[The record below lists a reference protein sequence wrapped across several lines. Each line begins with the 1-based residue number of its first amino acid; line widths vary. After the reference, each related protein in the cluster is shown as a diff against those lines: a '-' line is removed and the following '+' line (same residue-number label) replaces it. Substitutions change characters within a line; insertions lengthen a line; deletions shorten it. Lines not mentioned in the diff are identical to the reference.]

1 MMKVFSKVL
10 SAILVASMLFALS
23 ACAGAPKKE
32 SSQSQA
38 EPQSSDAN
46 SPSSDADSAPADSIP
61 LTFWFSLGGT
71 SGEAVVALADNFNKS
86 QSKYFVKAEYQ
97 GNYNDSLLKFISS
110 PDDQRPDVI
119 MVNELGTQ
127 KIMDTGDFLPIQQFI
142 DAGDLDISGYQQNVM
157 DAYKNDDGMFA
168 FPFSITVP
176 GITYNKEALEKA
188 GVNPETDLATFA
200 GFNEACEKIVSSGA
214 ASYGACI
221 VNDAWHVEQM
231 VAMMDTYLT
240 DFENGRTGRVSEL
253 TSAKDGS
260 LLNVLN
266 VLKDFYTKPYSYVE
280 ANAGDARAEFCAG
293 NIAMIITT
301 VGNYGTMKETAGG
314 LFTLGQSPMPA
325 FEGSKGVPYPSGAA
339 LWVIDRGQEEKAAG
353 VVEFIKFFATPE
365 QQALFVLATGYL
377 PINDEVLNNPD
388 YKNYLENEN
397 PGTKK
402 ILDQF
407 SKATRNAAI
416 FGVDDQFR
424 SAVQSEVDNIRMD
437 SAYTAEQAVAVIAE
451 KTNEAITLYNK
462 TVS

>member
-1 MMKVFSKVL
+1 MKVFSKAL
-10 SAILVASMLFALS
+10 SAVLVVSLLFALS
-23 ACAGAPKKE
+23 ACAGAPKNE
-32 SSQSQA
+32 SAQSQA
-38 EPQSSDAN
+38 APQSSGTE
-46 SPSSDADSAPADSIP
+46 SSSDAASTSSDAIP
-61 LTFWFSLGGT
+61 LTFWFSLGGK
-71 SGEAVVALADNFNKS
+71 SGEAVVALAENFNAS
-86 QSKYFVKAEYQ
+86 QSKYAVTAEYQ
-97 GNYNDSLLKFISS
+97 GNYTDSLLKFISS

-127 KIMDTGDFLPIQQFI
+127 KIMDTGDYLPIQQFI
-142 DAGDLDISGYQQNVM
+142 DTGDLDISGYQQNVM
-157 DAYKNDDGMFA
+157 NAYKNDDGMFA

-176 GITYNKEALEKA
+176 GITYNMEVLEKA
-188 GVNPETDLATFA
+188 GVDPETDLATFDS
-200 GFNEACEKIVSSGA
+200 FNEACEKIVASGA

-240 DFENGRTGRVSEL
+240 DFENGRAGRVTDL

-266 VLKDFYTKPYSYVE
+266 VLKGFYTKPYSYVE

-293 NIAMIITT
+293 NVAMIITT
-301 VGNYGTMKETAGG
+301 VGNYGTMKDTAGG
-314 LFTLGQSPMPA
+314 LFTLGQAPMPA

-377 PINDEVLNNPD
+377 PINEEVLNNPD

-407 SKATRNAAI
+407 DQATRNAAI

-424 SAVQSEVDNIRMD
+424 SVVAAEVDNIRMD